1 MIFLTGPP
9 AYFSDVE
16 KRSFMWYNNS
26 NMYKNNSIKSFIFFS
41 RTGCLLPLLI
51 ILNLF
56 FGWLIFE
63 PRYWLIIEAI
73 LLFLFMANTYVIGRK
88 IFSSFSKKHDD
99 AIDVKGEVVEDRHK
113 RKEILDER

>member
-1 MIFLTGPP
+1 MPKDNP
-9 AYFSDVE
+9 A
-16 KRSFMWYNNS
+16 
-26 NMYKNNSIKSFIFFS
+26 KSFVFS
-41 RTGCLLPLLI
+41 SRSGCFLPSLI

-99 AIDVKGEVVEDRHK
+99 AIDVKGEVVEERQK